1 MPCLVQQAVEKIDR
15 TRGLAGKTFHTLLHA
30 RFDNSLCLLFIARLN
45 AIVLPRSK
53 EGKTIPGVP
62 CRDFLVD
69 LFPEE
74 ILIAREIDK
83 SLNPIE
89 RKDGNNKTV
98 KNDDP
103 RAAAIEKIKEI
114 ACRNAS
120 QAINWNVE
128 SDTYPRFVFRSRPV
142 QPYTIPPFSC
152 HFQCFLCALFL
163 CVVLCDLS
171 LPGL

>member
-1 MPCLVQQAVEKIDR
+1 M
-15 TRGLAGKTFHTLLHA
+15 
-30 RFDNSLCLLFIARLN
+30 
-45 AIVLPRSK
+45 LPRSK

-89 RKDGNNKTV
+89 RKDGNNKTL

-128 SDTYPRFVFRSRPV
+128 SDTYPRFVFRSSD
-142 QPYTIPPFSC
+142 PYSRTPFR
-152 HFQCFLCALFL
+152 LFR
-163 CVVLCDLS
+163 VISSAFFVLCCFVLYYVTSPCQVCETAASARVLRTPPARSDRQCRRHHRETCKKLQPVVV
-171 LPGL
+171 PGRN